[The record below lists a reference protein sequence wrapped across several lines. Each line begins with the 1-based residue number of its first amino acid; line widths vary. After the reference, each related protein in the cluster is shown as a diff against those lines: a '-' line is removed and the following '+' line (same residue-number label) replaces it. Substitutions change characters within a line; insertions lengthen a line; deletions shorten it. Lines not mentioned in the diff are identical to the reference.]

1 MTAKRKNK
9 QEHLKEQSN
18 YKIDYKKKDNRT
30 PWEDRARGYF
40 EKNIPFDRIF
50 IYIPYINRIKKGT
63 RNFLVPFFMPLLDK
77 RDIFF

>member
-30 PWEDRARGYF
+30 P
-40 EKNIPFDRIF
+40 
-50 IYIPYINRIKKGT
+50 
-63 RNFLVPFFMPLLDK
+63 
-77 RDIFF
+77 